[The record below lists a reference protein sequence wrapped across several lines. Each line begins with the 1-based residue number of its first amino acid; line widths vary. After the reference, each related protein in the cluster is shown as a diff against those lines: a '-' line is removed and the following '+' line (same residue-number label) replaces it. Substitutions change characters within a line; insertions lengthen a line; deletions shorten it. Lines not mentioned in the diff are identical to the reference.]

1 MSECTHMVTDNR
13 IGPNFGRPLVHR
25 ECSVALAEANA
36 RADLAERRERELREE
51 LIRMAQGFENLAEL
65 RLLDNPYYDEALRLA
80 DSARALA
87 ATDSAEP
94 RAGQPPQTDRTA
106 GSLAALWLADSFNAG
121 NEIEIPSLGV
131 TLRKSADQP
140 APPTA
145 RAEHPPVEES

>member
-1 MSECTHMVTDNR
+1 MSDPPVTSETRTVHFKVDPALR
-13 IGPNFGRPLVHR
+13 AYLEWLDTEGREFDHQVYDLFAVGYR
-25 ECSVALAEANA
+25 SAATDRDSQAE

-94 RAGQPPQTDRTA
+94 RAGQPLQT
-106 GSLAALWLADSFNAG
+106 
-121 NEIEIPSLGV
+121 EGV
-131 TLRKSADQP
+131 
-140 APPTA
+140 
-145 RAEHPPVEES
+145 